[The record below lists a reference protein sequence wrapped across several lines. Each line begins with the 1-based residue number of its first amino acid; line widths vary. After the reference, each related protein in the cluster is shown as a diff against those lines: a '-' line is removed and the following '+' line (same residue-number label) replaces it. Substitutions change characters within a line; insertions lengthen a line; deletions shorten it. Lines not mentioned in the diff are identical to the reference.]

1 MVSAGKHGCMRRG
14 AHRRRWAR
22 GLAALVATIAMAGCG
37 TAPVGG
43 DAVAEPAAADA
54 PLARPWR
61 TVAGGFLATP
71 GGVFGVP
78 ARPATGTYVKLLA
91 PTAVALRGN
100 DLLVVDS
107 GTQRVWR
114 ADLALGTL
122 TAVLGAPGLPG
133 TAVALG
139 ADLSAWVLD
148 ARAGRLLRFAR
159 DGRLLQTLRANAFAP
174 TPAAFAVLDG
184 GAAVWLA
191 DALPAPLVELRAL
204 GAVVTPVQPQDQG
217 AARIE
222 RAGALAATR
231 DAVYVLDLDARV
243 VHRLR
248 RDGRIDGTLGA
259 GVLVQPEA
267 IAADRFG
274 RVFVTE
280 PGAGVIRVLR
290 TQAPP
295 DTIDARRLGVQQ
307 LGGIAVDERFLAIA
321 DRAAGQVVIVQL
333 RDGATR

>member
-1 MVSAGKHGCMRRG
+1 MVNAMKPGCAHGWR
-14 AHRRRWAR
+14 HRRRLAC
-22 GLAALVATIAMAGCG
+22 GLVTLVATMVLAGCG
-37 TAPVGG
+37 TPPA
-43 DAVAEPAAADA
+43 DSEAAAASAADV
-54 PLARPWR
+54 PLVRPWR
-61 TVAGGFLATP
+61 TITGGFLAAP
-71 GGVFGVP
+71 AGVFGVP
-78 ARPATGTYVKLLA
+78 ARPAAGTYVKLLA

-122 TAVLGAPGLPG
+122 TAVAGAPGLPG

-148 ARAGRLLRFAR
+148 VQAGRLLRFAR
-159 DGRLLQTLRANAFAP
+159 DGRLLQTQRASAFVP
-174 TPAAFAVLDG
+174 TPAAFTVLDG

-191 DALPAPLVELRAL
+191 DALPAPLVEMRAFS
-204 GAVVTPVQPQDQG
+204 GVATPVQPQG
-217 AARIE
+217 HGSARIE
-222 RAGALAATR
+222 RAGALATTR
-231 DAVYVLDLDARV
+231 DAVYVLDLEARV

-248 RDGRIDGTLGA
+248 RDGHIDATLGA

-280 PGAGVIRVLR
+280 PGAGLIRVLD

-295 DTIDARRLGVQQ
+295 DTIEGQRLGVQHI
-307 LGGIAVDERFLAIA
+307 GGIAVDERFLAIA